1 MSIDDLTNYM
11 KKSPSGWIT
20 HKLYFM
26 DNKWLE
32 TWEASYRSFTKS
44 YGSSSFSKKGI
55 CSIWHIMQKIVMLL
69 LDKVQRRTTKLV
81 WGLKELSYEERLER
95 LKLFSLEE
103 RRLGGD
109 VTQTFKLLTGKENV
123 DHDFF

>member
-1 MSIDDLTNYM
+1 
-11 KKSPSGWIT
+11 
-20 HKLYFM
+20 
-26 DNKWLE
+26 
-32 TWEASYRSFTKS
+32 
-44 YGSSSFSKKGI
+44 
-55 CSIWHIMQKIVMLL
+55 MLL